1 MKTLN
6 DYMQLSYRMEIVED
20 KDEGGFVVSYP
31 EVPGC
36 LRQKC
41 YGFITLI
48 ESSEDSKDGINIWN
62 ELYYKQIGI

>member
-1 MKTLN
+1 MYLY
-6 DYMQLSYRMEIVED
+6 DS
-20 KDEGGFVVSYP
+20 GFVVAYP